1 MFPKHALA
9 GSQIAIFDCGCSESL
24 DETLQILGHR
34 SEAALS
40 YCSLMLSGGAN
51 RVVLE
56 TLTIANDLELERNQ
70 VIASVAARL
79 RPDRNPEVNIFS
91 ARRCTFLVDE
101 DGKHWADITDL
112 SQAAVGYIVIVSLY
126 LNELGGKSSSYIFE
140 AIIGDRALKQTSDR
154 SAAYKNRFD
163 SSIGFATEPIVFS
176 IEGLYF
182 CEQNK
187 WTQACMQTSLQMSL
201 NNSSYK
207 GSHPLSAAY
216 LNELLEVDIAAP
228 DSDPSDLG
236 RIGIENIASRY
247 GLVASFTNSVPL
259 KFDSFLSQVNTV
271 VESGFP
277 AFVVLSG
284 SETEGVR
291 NFHVLSLSSV
301 VSVNRKWTMK
311 HSHERLSSRP
321 RYTPSSLSTIGY
333 IVHDDTAGPLCFLV
347 LPVS

>member
-126 LNELGGKSSSYIFE
+126 LNELGGKSSSYI
-140 AIIGDRALKQTSDR
+140 
-154 SAAYKNRFD
+154 
-163 SSIGFATEPIVFS
+163 
-176 IEGLYF
+176 
-182 CEQNK
+182 
-187 WTQACMQTSLQMSL
+187 
-201 NNSSYK
+201 
-207 GSHPLSAAY
+207 
-216 LNELLEVDIAAP
+216 
-228 DSDPSDLG
+228 
-236 RIGIENIASRY
+236 
-247 GLVASFTNSVPL
+247 
-259 KFDSFLSQVNTV
+259 
-271 VESGFP
+271 
-277 AFVVLSG
+277 
-284 SETEGVR
+284 
-291 NFHVLSLSSV
+291 
-301 VSVNRKWTMK
+301 
-311 HSHERLSSRP
+311 
-321 RYTPSSLSTIGY
+321 
-333 IVHDDTAGPLCFLV
+333 LV